1 MNEKTTCIITKSQYT
16 HAIVQKKKSGYD
28 GDCQRLIKLVIVG
41 DPGKNLRSLRLR
53 DRRAVGVARQ
63 FLQPRLSR
71 TESKLAKSNL
81 LDTKQGG

>member
-1 MNEKTTCIITKSQYT
+1 MQTIAETCVCFDAAHLSIN
-16 HAIVQKKKSGYD
+16 
-28 GDCQRLIKLVIVG
+28 LVSEMAVHV
-41 DPGKNLRSLRLR
+41 PMFATLRLR
-53 DRRAVGVARQ
+53 DRRAVGMARQ

>member
-1 MNEKTTCIITKSQYT
+1 M
-16 HAIVQKKKSGYD
+16 
-28 GDCQRLIKLVIVG
+28 LINTISLVTRPSHPSVC
-41 DPGKNLRSLRLR
+41 RLRLR

-63 FLQPRLSR
+63 FLQPRFSR

>member
-1 MNEKTTCIITKSQYT
+1 MQL
-16 HAIVQKKKSGYD
+16 
-28 GDCQRLIKLVIVG
+28 RLRDTRERAVRNVLGNVY
-41 DPGKNLRSLRLR
+41 LRLR

-63 FLQPRLSR
+63 FLQPRFSR